1 MDFSDVSICFGT
13 ADDDLTEADQLTGS
27 SAEDFDQIR
36 SEEGIATCSR
46 SISYLAGTV
55 NRVAVSLS
63 QIIQCFN
70 REVMTRCSR
79 GMNSELFP
87 LI

>member
-1 MDFSDVSICFGT
+1 MDFSDVSICFGA

-36 SEEGIATCSR
+36 SEEGISTCSR

-70 REVMTRCSR
+70 REFMTRCSQV
-79 GMNSELFP
+79 MNIELF
-87 LI
+87 LLV